1 MLDPPQGASNS
12 RKGQAPDCLP
22 ATEGEDSSL
31 VRCGPSGPATTRDS
45 YLQTPSASPDDL
57 VNQGANSSSISINT
71 TIFPVSMVPGDTPLV
86 FADIPEN
93 NYLRYWRLSP
103 INPSPDSDSDIT
115 EVTQSSLDDENIL
128 VKVRALHGCYE
139 SVKSTRNGLL
149 IRVSSRASYS

>member
-1 MLDPPQGASNS
+1 MVKQDLNQKCGRSEDVRYSCHPIEGPAYFVSHEMSLVTDIPQLGGAGPPQGASNS

-71 TIFPVSMVPGDTPLV
+71 TIFHVFVPFSV
-86 FADIPEN
+86 FFPSFSKQIRCSN
-93 NYLRYWRLSP
+93 KYL
-103 INPSPDSDSDIT
+103 
-115 EVTQSSLDDENIL
+115 
-128 VKVRALHGCYE
+128 A
-139 SVKSTRNGLL
+139 
-149 IRVSSRASYS
+149 